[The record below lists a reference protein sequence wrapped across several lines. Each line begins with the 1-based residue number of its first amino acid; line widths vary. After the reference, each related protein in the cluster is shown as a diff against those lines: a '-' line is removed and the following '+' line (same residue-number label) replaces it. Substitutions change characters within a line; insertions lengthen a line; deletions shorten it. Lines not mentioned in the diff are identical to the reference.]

1 MKKIILTV
9 LAIAFSVTI
18 ASASST
24 QEVLTLFNKY
34 VNDANTYKPT
44 IITMYSP
51 NAKIIRQVV
60 KPDGSTA
67 NATTNMSVYA
77 KQMRI
82 SQTFAKMNNY
92 KNTYTNVTAKILPN
106 GDIKVSALRQPMKDN
121 DRLKTY
127 QIWHKQANGSWIIV
141 EEMMQT
147 KQQIFLRYAD
157 KK

>member
-1 MKKIILTV
+1 MKKLVLTI
-9 LAIAFSVTI
+9 LAIVFSVTI

-60 KPDGSTA
+60 KPDGTTA

-82 SQTFAKMNNY
+82 SQGTAKIRNY
-92 KNTYTNVTAKILPN
+92 KNYYNLLLTSMGLTFFYIGVYLSIEFSYTLCK
-106 GDIKVSALRQPMKDN
+106 R
-121 DRLKTY
+121 
-127 QIWHKQANGSWIIV
+127 
-141 EEMMQT
+141 
-147 KQQIFLRYAD
+147 
-157 KK
+157 